1 MPTIITLRYTG
12 IKNTPERLELTMTI
26 KQSMVQK
33 TERLPGV
40 LRKEIYMLDD
50 MALTEYY
57 DDLSGELYN
66 GEVTMFNG
74 VKVCTITSSG
84 ISVNV
89 PMSQVSDHATMQQH
103 INDLQRLDQFLSLVY
118 KRYRL

>member
-1 MPTIITLRYTG
+1 
-12 IKNTPERLELTMTI
+12 MTI

-89 PMSQVSDHATMQQH
+89 PMSQVSDHTTMQQH